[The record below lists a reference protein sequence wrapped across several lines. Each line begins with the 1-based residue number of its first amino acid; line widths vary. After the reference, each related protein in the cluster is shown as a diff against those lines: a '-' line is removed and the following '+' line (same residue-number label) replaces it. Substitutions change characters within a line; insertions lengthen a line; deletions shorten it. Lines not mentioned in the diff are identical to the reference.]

1 MRKKFLAAL
10 LSVPLALESLVV
22 PAAAKD
28 FSAHPSEVLLETEEP
43 LYEEFAA
50 ESDENDFKEADSDG
64 ETVQTDLSAINDNQK
79 NDESVESE
87 EEKHPTN
94 ASSKSVKAPK
104 SATQF
109 VSVSEIKTYD
119 DFEYQIVDD
128 SEITITGYTGGSSDL
143 TIPSVIN
150 GLPITSIGQRAFLN
164 CSSLQSVSLPDSL
177 KKIERE
183 AFWGTRL
190 VEIDIPDSVTY
201 LGRWAFCSSTL
212 KKVGYPAS
220 LQTADCGS
228 NYATT
233 WSGGPFAGCP
243 GLKEVVI
250 DEGVTRLP
258 ANIFRYDSSSA
269 PENAVGL
276 ETVQLPST
284 LEKIGSSA
292 FKGCWHLTA
301 IELPN
306 SITSLETECFM
317 GCNSLSSVIFSP
329 SLESVG
335 QRAFLNCSSLQ
346 SVSLPDSLKKIEREA
361 FWGTRLV
368 EIDIPDSVTYL
379 GRWAFC
385 SSTLKKVGY
394 PASLQT
400 ADCGSNY
407 ATTWSGGPFAGCPGL
422 KEVVIDEGVTRL
434 PDNIFRYD
442 SDNYPNNA
450 IGLET
455 IQLPS
460 TLEKIGNYAFKGC
473 RHLTTMILP
482 KSLLHIGRS
491 NLSDTLEIY
500 YEGSESDWNLV
511 DIEDTDVLDNIVVYY
526 NYFYGFKGHPDNPKT
541 YYGPMLKEDFQN
553 ICIGF
558 LKNDANYPATLL
570 VSEKDP
576 KFGTKLCGFV
586 SNTLFR
592 GIDGWEEQFLQMGS
606 T

>member
-228 NYATT
+228 NYA
-233 WSGGPFAGCP
+233 
-243 GLKEVVI
+243 
-250 DEGVTRLP
+250 
-258 ANIFRYDSSSA
+258 
-269 PENAVGL
+269 
-276 ETVQLPST
+276 ST
-284 LEKIGSSA
+284 L
-292 FKGCWHLTA
+292 
-301 IELPN
+301 
-306 SITSLETECFM
+306 
-317 GCNSLSSVIFSP
+317 
-329 SLESVG
+329 
-335 QRAFLNCSSLQ
+335 
-346 SVSLPDSLKKIEREA
+346 
-361 FWGTRLV
+361 
-368 EIDIPDSVTYL
+368 
-379 GRWAFC
+379 
-385 SSTLKKVGY
+385 
-394 PASLQT
+394 
-400 ADCGSNY
+400 
-407 ATTWSGGPFAGCPGL
+407 SGGPFAGCPGL